1 LFEYV
6 CIFGSIASFA
16 SLHTFYR
23 IAGRCTR
30 RPQSVNVVFLA
41 WASVVAG
48 LSALL
53 IQRTGYRLPA
63 GSEARFLGLAMGTG
77 ALVPVAVIFYMLA
90 VRCGKLAP
98 SAMILCLSVGV
109 PIAGSIIFY
118 HETVTP
124 TRAIAVLLALL
135 AVVLVCLDKIDE
147 ERKKADVD

>member
-1 LFEYV
+1 MFEYV

-90 VRCGKLAP
+90 VRHGKLAP
-98 SAMILCLSVGV
+98 SAMVLGLSVVV
-109 PIAGSIIFY
+109 PIVGSIVVY
-118 HETVTP
+118 HERVSGS
-124 TRAIAVLLALL
+124 RVIAIVLAL
-135 AVVLVCLDKIDE
+135 AAIVLVSLDKTRGE
-147 ERKKADVD
+147 HPNG